1 MYRLTKFIH
10 LYQLIKNTIYNSYN
24 KNFLFFYNLI
34 SRLHYHSQNYLT
46 NDGEKFILNEKNF
59 KWSFSYKQSGFFL
72 SGIWKKGKQLH
83 KEYKIEDI
91 KFMNMLQTINYSLNN
106 PNESPCDSNFIIS
119 F

>member
-1 MYRLTKFIH
+1 MK
-10 LYQLIKNTIYNSYN
+10 K
-24 KNFLFFYNLI
+24 
-34 SRLHYHSQNYLT
+34 
-46 NDGEKFILNEKNF
+46 ILNGVFNINKVD
-59 KWSFSYKQSGFFL
+59 FFL